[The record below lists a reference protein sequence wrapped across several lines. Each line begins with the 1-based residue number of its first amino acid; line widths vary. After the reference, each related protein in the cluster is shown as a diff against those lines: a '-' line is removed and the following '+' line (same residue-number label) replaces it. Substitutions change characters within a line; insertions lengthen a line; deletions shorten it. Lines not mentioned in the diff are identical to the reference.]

1 MSDLVSVLP
10 NVNEPLGE
18 GFTLRTPA
26 TLEDVERVA
35 ALASTVFGPE
45 VGPMMRT
52 LLVSHP
58 SMTWEDQFFVEN
70 GAGEVVSELCLI
82 PWAWR
87 YGRAEIAVGE
97 MGVVATA
104 ANYRRRGLV
113 RRQVDFFKA
122 RLAERGCVLSII
134 QGIPFYYR
142 QFGYDYA
149 LPLEGGWRLELRQ
162 APATGETG
170 HSMRRATPDDLPC
183 LQALYARTVRSLT
196 IHTVRTSAIWRF
208 LLEPYSVPVA
218 DSHQTWV
225 VCAADGSI
233 TGYARLPEFHF
244 GDELVVDE
252 AALLSADAGLAL
264 LAYLRRQAEGA
275 GQPFIRF
282 NLPGSNDLVQLA
294 RAFGAA
300 SEGTYSWQI
309 YVPDLAALL
318 RAIAPALEERLSDSL
333 YAGLARDLRINFYR
347 DGLVLRFMQGRL
359 QEVAALAGQ
368 GQADLSLPAW
378 AFVSLV
384 LGHRTLDELRFA
396 YPDTNWRGDARLLIE
411 TLFPRSEAFL
421 YTVY

>member
-1 MSDLVSVLP
+1 MTPVLP
-10 NVNEPLGE
+10 RVNEALGN
-18 GFTLRTPA
+18 GLTLRTPA
-26 TLEDVERVA
+26 GLDDVERVA

-45 VGPMMRT
+45 VGPMMQT
-52 LLVSHP
+52 LLMRHP
-58 SMTWEDQFFVEN
+58 SMTWADQLFVEN
-70 GAGEVVSELCLI
+70 AAGEVVSALCLI
-82 PWAWR
+82 PWTWR

-104 ANYRRRGLV
+104 VDYRRRGLV

-162 APATGETG
+162 APAAPEAGY
-170 HSMRRATPDDLPC
+170 SLRRATLDDLPA
-183 LQALYARTVRSLT
+183 LQALYARAVRGLT
-196 IHTVRTSAIWRF
+196 IYAVRTPEIWHY
-208 LLEPYSVPVA
+208 LLEPYTTPVA
-218 DSHQTWV
+218 DSRQTWV
-225 VCAADGSI
+225 VCAADGAI
-233 TGYARLPEFHF
+233 AGYARLPEFHF
-244 GDELVVDE
+244 GAELVVDE
-252 AALLSADAGLAL
+252 ASLVSASAGVAL
-264 LAYLRRQAEGA
+264 LAHLRRQAEGA
-275 GQPFIRF
+275 GQPFIRL

-309 YVPDLAALL
+309 FVPDLAALL
-318 RAIAPALEERLSDSL
+318 RAIAPALEDRLADSL
-333 YAGLARDLRINFYR
+333 YAGLTRDLRINFYR
-347 DGLVLRFMQGRL
+347 AGLALRFAQGRV
-359 QEVAALAGQ
+359 QEVTAPAEP

-378 AFVSLV
+378 AFVPLV

-396 YPDTNWRGDARLLIE
+396 YPDTSWRGEARLLIE
-411 TLFPRSEAFL
+411 TLFPRGEAFL